1 MPMAE
6 QAGHEWVNHLDA
18 SQLDL
23 GSGDRLFYRGGT
35 VDKKYRLSVPKEE
48 EAFAGLSAAMAEM
61 TRGSEAQYYSGLPH
75 STYASLGHCDEAGRC
90 HSGCPH

>member
-61 TRGSEAQYYSGLPH
+61 TRDLKRSIIP
-75 STYASLGHCDEAGRC
+75 
-90 HSGCPH
+90 GCRIQPTQA